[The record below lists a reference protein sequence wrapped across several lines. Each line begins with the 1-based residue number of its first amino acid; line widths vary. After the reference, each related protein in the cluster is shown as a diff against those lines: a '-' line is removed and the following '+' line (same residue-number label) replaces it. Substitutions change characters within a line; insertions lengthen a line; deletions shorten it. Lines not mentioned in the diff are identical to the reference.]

1 MTQLCLPG
9 NAKTTQVLEGVGF
22 SAGAI
27 YNGKGT
33 MKNMGDQE
41 MTAVGA
47 YMQEGYLSLSMGG
60 IGGNNFQAV
69 NDGTQLTYADPVHVS
84 AKNIIMGVEMLG
96 LDGTATSDA
105 TATAAD
111 IAVGKIA
118 YSQGVKLTGTNN
130 ASPPIVDSVYPCYK
144 NTVYNYPP
152 AILAAINNLG
162 LWQSL
167 YIQLTESYFGSSPD
181 FIVFV
186 KTTTGVAPLSFITNQ
201 ATWLTILSA
210 STFQRTS
217 AAGLN
222 NNRVSFRAYLINGSA

>member
-9 NAKTTQVLEGVGF
+9 NALTPHVLEGARF

-27 YNGKGT
+27 YNGVGT
-33 MKNMGDQE
+33 MKDRGGQE
-41 MTAVGA
+41 VSVPSV
-47 YMQEGYLSLSMGG
+47 YMQEGYLSVSASD
-60 IGGNNFQAV
+60 IPA
-69 NDGTQLTYADPVHVS
+69 GTRNAIDSGTEFVYRDALHVS